1 MTKREQILADLIR
14 AYKNGHSPTREEFVK
29 RGGTTRRE
37 IDREFGSFAN
47 LKYEAKTNIEL
58 ALKEIIEA
66 EPPRKSTDKALKKS
80 EVVGEPVSYNEKV
93 ITVEGNNIK
102 SLEDLVAYCSIDLNE
117 WEATKFSVSVWDGKS
132 SAKAEFKRKVEEK
145 AIERALENF
154 ILEAEKHAPKKF
166 KYSRPKE
173 NGKLFILNIQ
183 DTHLGKRAESSETG
197 WGDYNLEIAKNAYSD
212 AVQQLMDFAPVNEI
226 GTVMLIVG
234 SDFIHFESEAVVTTS
249 LTRLESDSSW
259 YTVYN
264 EGCKLITD
272 TVSSLAE
279 RFKVEVMVVTG
290 NHARLTEYALGSYV
304 KAFFRNHE
312 NVNVDNTPLSRKYF
326 GFNKNLIGFVHGDKI
341 KLTDLPLVMM
351 RENQAEIS
359 NYEQFS
365 WLSGHWHQDK
375 MLDIK
380 GVRVLVCPA
389 LCSPD
394 KYHSSN
400 NYVGNIQSAQGLL
413 FAEWGLQQIIYSRSL
428 PNSVKNHNAV

>member
-1 MTKREQILADLIR
+1 MTKREKILTDLVR
-14 AYKNGHSPTREEFVK
+14 AYQNGHSPTREEFVK
-29 RGGTTRRE
+29 RSGFTRRD
-37 IDREFGSFAN
+37 IDKEFGNFAK
-47 LKYEAKTNIEL
+47 LKLEARNFIEL
-58 ALKEIIEA
+58 SLKELIDKPEV
-66 EPPRKSTDKALKKS
+66 PRKA
-80 EVVGEPVSYNEKV
+80 PEKPLESLENQKT

-102 SLEDLVAYCSIDLNE
+102 SLEDLVAYCSIDLAE
-117 WEATKFSVSVWDGKS
+117 WEATKFSVSVWDNKS
-132 SAKAEFKRKVEEK
+132 SAKAEFKRRVEEK
-145 AIERALENF
+145 AIEQMLENF
-154 ILEAEKHAPKKF
+154 ISEAEKHAPKKF

-173 NGKLFILNIQ
+173 DGKLFILNIQ
-183 DTHLGKRAESSETG
+183 DTHLGKRAESEETG
-197 WGDYNLEIAKNAYSD
+197 WGDYNLEIAKNAYTN
-212 AVQQLMDFAPVNEI
+212 AVQQLMDFAPVEEI

-234 SDFIHFESEAVVTTS
+234 SDFIHFESEAVVSTA

-279 RFKVEVMVVTG
+279 RFKVEVIVVTG

-326 GFNKNLIGFVHGDKI
+326 GFKKNLIGMVHGDKI
-341 KLTDLPLVMM
+341 KISDLPLVMM
-351 RENQAEIS
+351 RENQATVS
-359 NYEQFS
+359 NYEQFC

-375 MLDIK
+375 LLDIK

-389 LCSPD
+389 LCAPD
-394 KYHSSN
+394 KFHSSN

-413 FAEWGLQQIIYSRSL
+413 FAEWGLQQIIYSKSPL
-428 PNSVKNHNAV
+428 PKVREEV